1 MFTCERTRQELL
13 LKEILLKIR
22 LKELL
27 LKRSRK
33 QRLQQPLSST
43 ALAWPNRF
51 APLTASREL
60 RHFTK
65 AQVLQKNGLSSTQ
78 TKVSKKAIFG
88 EICTSRTHWG
98 LLSVAVGCVQLRR

>member
-27 LKRSRK
+27 LKRTRK

-43 ALAWPNRF
+43 ALAWATPSS
-51 APLTASREL
+51 LTASREL
-60 RHFTK
+60 RHFGV
-65 AQVLQKNGLSSTQ
+65 AQVLQRNGFSSTQ
-78 TKVSKKAIFG
+78 TKRSKKAIFG